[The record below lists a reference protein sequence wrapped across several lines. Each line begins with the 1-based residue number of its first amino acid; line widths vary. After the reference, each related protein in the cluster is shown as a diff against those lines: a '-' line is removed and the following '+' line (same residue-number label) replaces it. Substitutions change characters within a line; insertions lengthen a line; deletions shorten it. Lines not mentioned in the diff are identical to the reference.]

1 MLRRIRDL
9 KVANKLF
16 LLLFISIL
24 SLLIS
29 LTIGN
34 MNSMNMKK
42 RAEALYEEQMIP
54 SFILNQLSNLDN
66 EMNQLVREGLST
78 KEFSKIEQS
87 IQKINDE
94 KIKLINEYKEL
105 ASETNREENYI
116 DEYLVNITKSKELQE
131 QLFTLNLEGKATE
144 AYTLYLGDFRL
155 LQDKNTE
162 IISHLLELKKLAA
175 TDLNEKNKKD
185 GRNFLLTLIFITVLA
200 VIVQIIIGS
209 VIKDDNRTN

>member
-24 SLLIS
+24 SLLLS

-34 MNSMNMKK
+34 MNSMNMKQ

-78 KEFSKIEQS
+78 NEFSKLEES
-87 IQKINDE
+87 IKKINDE
-94 KIKLINEYKEL
+94 KIKLINEYKES
-105 ASETNREENYI
+105 ASENNREGNDI
-116 DEYLVNITKSKELQE
+116 NEYLVNITKGKKLQE
-131 QLFTLNLEGKATE
+131 QLFTLNLEGKPTE
-144 AYTLYLGDFRL
+144 AYTLYLGDFRS

-162 IISHLLELKKLAA
+162 IISHLLELKQIAA
-175 TDLNEKNKKD
+175 TDLNEMKIIK
-185 GRNFLLTLIFITVLA
+185 GIAGIFF
-200 VIVQIIIGS
+200 
-209 VIKDDNRTN
+209 

>member
-24 SLLIS
+24 SLLLS

-34 MNSMNMKK
+34 MNSMNMKQ

-78 KEFSKIEQS
+78 NEFSKLEES
-87 IQKINDE
+87 IKKINDE
-94 KIKLINEYKEL
+94 KIKLINEYKES
-105 ASETNREENYI
+105 ASENNREGNDI
-116 DEYLVNITKSKELQE
+116 NEYLVNITKGKKLQE
-131 QLFTLNLEGKATE
+131 QLFTLNLEGKPTE
-144 AYTLYLGDFRL
+144 AYTLYLGDFRS
-155 LQDKNTE
+155 LQDNNTE
-162 IISHLLELKKLAA
+162 IISHLLELKQIAA
-175 TDLNEKNKKD
+175 TDLNEMKIIK
-185 GRNFLLTLIFITVLA
+185 GIAGIFF
-200 VIVQIIIGS
+200 
-209 VIKDDNRTN
+209 